1 MAGFQCLGF
10 LGRWKV
16 GMENSVVNIDDR
28 DKNTLI
34 KGTYVNSKLI

>member
-16 GMENSVVNIDDR
+16 DMENSVVNIDNR
-28 DKNTLI
+28 DKNTLN